1 MKSRQLQKH
10 FTTEIKTRITL
21 DYLLYLPE
29 GYSKTGK
36 KWPLMLFLHGAGERG
51 SDLSYVKRHGPPK
64 LVEQGKSL
72 PFILVSPQCPDDS
85 VWYTNILGSL
95 LDEIEKKYNVDKDRE
110 YVTGLSMGGNGTWK
124 MAERYPNRF
133 AAIAPI
139 CGWSNLETV
148 CKLKHIPIWV
158 FHGKK
163 DKIVPFEKSEVLVK
177 ALKKCGG
184 NIQFTIYPNAAHD
197 SWTETY
203 NNQDLYDWML
213 KNSLDRKEEKDNTS
227 SISQR

>member
-1 MKSRQLQKH
+1 MKSRQLPKH
-10 FTTEIKTRITL
+10 FTTEIKTQITL

-36 KWPLMLFLHGAGERG
+36 KWPLVLFLHGAGERG

-64 LVEQGKSL
+64 LVEQGKSF

-95 LDEIEKKYNVDKDRE
+95 LDEIEKKYNVDKERE

-133 AAIAPI
+133 AAIAPV

-163 DKIVPFEKSEVLVK
+163 DRIVPFEKSEVLVK

-184 NIQFTIYPNAAHD
+184 NIQFTVYPNAAHD

-203 NNQDLYDWML
+203 NNQEFYDWML
-213 KNSLDRKEEKDNTS
+213 KNSLDRKEGKDNTS
-227 SISQR
+227 SLTQR

>member
-10 FTTEIKTRITL
+10 FTTEIKTRIKL

-64 LVEQGKSL
+64 LVEQGKSF

-133 AAIAPI
+133 AAIVPI

-163 DKIVPFEKSEVLVK
+163 DRIVPFEKSEVLVK

-184 NIQFTIYPNAAHD
+184 NIQFTAYPNAAHD

-203 NNQDLYDWML
+203 NNEQLYDWML
-213 KNSLDRKEEKDNTS
+213 KYSLDKKEGKDNTS
-227 SISQR
+227 SMNQR